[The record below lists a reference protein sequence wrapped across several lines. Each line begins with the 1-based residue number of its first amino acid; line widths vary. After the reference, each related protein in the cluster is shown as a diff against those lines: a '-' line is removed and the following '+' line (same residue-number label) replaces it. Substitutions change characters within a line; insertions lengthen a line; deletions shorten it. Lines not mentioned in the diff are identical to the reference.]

1 MLYFITQTFSNLDSD
16 THEESDTSNE
26 KTSTATNPTVTKSQ
40 VRPNQDLQQKK
51 NIGDQMS
58 HTLGTVQVSKRQ
70 YDDYQAQM
78 KNQLVSEWKEGSI
91 AKVYQGVELAKYPQ
105 FLDNFQ
111 RVTGVDQ
118 KIRTD
123 FENME
128 FTDMLSDKL
137 KVFTCDGTDVGGK
150 YGMYMA
156 VKRPDE
162 VLMSF
167 FCCKLTKHFQE
178 KVDIAYAMFSFE
190 GAFVEHIPLLERLKH
205 ARVDDLL
212 TGHIGNAKRL
222 LRKGDVDEL
231 ASNFIVTKA
240 LQAFAHNG
248 YIRKVIHFILFKL
261 ALILT
266 HLYASGDIHRRVFS
280 KNQSLNLENA
290 MKTTRDDQTF
300 VIVLLFCKMLVSGV

>member
-1 MLYFITQTFSNLDSD
+1 MYTTYYCSNLASE
-16 THEESDTSNE
+16 TIEESEVDAAAENPSRKKGKKGVVKAITSWW
-26 KTSTATNPTVTKSQ
+26 KTKPAQNPNPELPSTEQ
-40 VRPNQDLQQKK
+40 QLQPHQGSW

-167 FCCKLTKHFQE
+167 F
-178 KVDIAYAMFSFE
+178 AA
-190 GAFVEHIPLLERLKH
+190 
-205 ARVDDLL
+205 
-212 TGHIGNAKRL
+212 N
-222 LRKGDVDEL
+222 
-231 ASNFIVTKA
+231 
-240 LQAFAHNG
+240 
-248 YIRKVIHFILFKL
+248 
-261 ALILT
+261 
-266 HLYASGDIHRRVFS
+266 
-280 KNQSLNLENA
+280 
-290 MKTTRDDQTF
+290 
-300 VIVLLFCKMLVSGV
+300 

>member
-51 NIGDQMS
+51 TIGDQMS

-167 FCCKLTKHFQE
+167 F
-178 KVDIAYAMFSFE
+178 AA
-190 GAFVEHIPLLERLKH
+190 
-205 ARVDDLL
+205 
-212 TGHIGNAKRL
+212 N
-222 LRKGDVDEL
+222 
-231 ASNFIVTKA
+231 
-240 LQAFAHNG
+240 
-248 YIRKVIHFILFKL
+248 
-261 ALILT
+261 
-266 HLYASGDIHRRVFS
+266 
-280 KNQSLNLENA
+280 
-290 MKTTRDDQTF
+290 
-300 VIVLLFCKMLVSGV
+300 

>member
-1 MLYFITQTFSNLDSD
+1 
-16 THEESDTSNE
+16 
-26 KTSTATNPTVTKSQ
+26 
-40 VRPNQDLQQKK
+40 
-51 NIGDQMS
+51 
-58 HTLGTVQVSKRQ
+58 
-70 YDDYQAQM
+70 M

-162 VLMSF
+162 
-167 FCCKLTKHFQE
+167 E

-248 YIRKVIHFILFKL
+248 YIRKVTFIEESS
-261 ALILT
+261 A
-266 HLYASGDIHRRVFS
+266 
-280 KNQSLNLENA
+280 
-290 MKTTRDDQTF
+290 KT
-300 VIVLLFCKMLVSGV
+300 KA